1 MKVLIG
7 PFSLHSV
14 KDADIIAEFEEA
26 RNKSE
31 HFRQRMRQAN
41 QVTMQSIAD
50 DVREIKR
57 MLQDDGV
64 IVQAKNDKPVNDQ
77 LVDLCDRALSGLGA
91 E

>member
-7 PFSLHSV
+7 PFSLDSV
-14 KDADIIAEFEEA
+14 KDADIIAEFEEP

-31 HFRQRMRQAN
+31 HFRQRMRRAN

-57 MLQDDGV
+57 MLQDGV

-77 LVDLCDRALSGLGA
+77 LVNLCDRALSGLGA